1 MSLVEFLS
9 RMWRVTPILAAGP
22 LLCDRY
28 WRALRNGNED
38 PWAMCASAR
47 AVGFTKTAAGIFA
60 ILRHSCR
67 LECGHIVAVS

>member
-1 MSLVEFLS
+1 
-9 RMWRVTPILAAGP
+9 
-22 LLCDRY
+22 
-28 WRALRNGNED
+28 
-38 PWAMCASAR
+38 MCASAR